1 MNRARRTLV
10 VALSLT
16 PLALASGRVFAQ
28 ANGAFSELKPPLHVE
43 SEGKIEVLEFFW
55 YGCIHCY
62 NLEPKLDAWL
72 KTLPKDVQFR
82 RVPAVLSDRWGHDA
96 TIFYAFEA
104 MGLLEKLHRPFFE
117 AIHVNR
123 LRTDNAASLNGWL
136 EKQGLDPKKVNE
148 VARSFG
154 VQSKVKRAIRLTA
167 DYRIEGTPAMA
178 VHGRY
183 TVPASDAMLDTVNQL
198 VAAVRKN
205 KQ

>member
-1 MNRARRTLV
+1 MNRVRRTLV

-16 PLALASGRVFAQ
+16 PLAMASGGVLAQ
-28 ANGAFSELKPPLHVE
+28 ANGAFTEIKPALPVE

-62 NLEPKLDAWL
+62 NLEPRLDTWL

-82 RVPAVLSDRWGHDA
+82 RVPTVLSERWAHDA
-96 TIFYAFEA
+96 AVFYAFDA
-104 MGLLEKLHRPFFE
+104 MGLLDKLHRPFFE

-123 LRTDNAASLNGWL
+123 LRSDNAQALNAWL
-136 EKQGLDPKKVNE
+136 EKQGVDPKKFNE
-148 VARSFG
+148 TVRSFG
-154 VQSKVKRAIRLTA
+154 VQSRVKRAIRLTA
-167 DYRIEGTPAMA
+167 DYRIEGTPVMA

-183 TVPASDAMLDTVNQL
+183 LVHSSEAMLDTVNQL
-198 VAAVRKN
+198 VATVRKN

>member
-28 ANGAFSELKPPLHVE
+28 VNGAFSELKPPLHVE